1 MTFTYQDVCFATDCY
16 RYLVGRA
23 RGVPCTAVARFHE
36 APNDVSEHQI
46 MQAAQATE
54 SDMQTQD
61 VGWREYIGKA
71 MVKKTRKSSK
81 RKRAEADADM

>member
-1 MTFTYQDVCFATDCY
+1 
-16 RYLVGRA
+16 
-23 RGVPCTAVARFHE
+23 
-36 APNDVSEHQI
+36 